1 MTSEE
6 IKNLMEKIFELIGAI
21 ANAAVANGG
30 TKLKLTELA
39 AILTLLDIESNED
52 EYYTSRTDDLIKKAH
67 AYFAAKGDQQ
77 TANNIKDVFIKKDGT
92 SII

>member
-30 TKLKLTELA
+30 TKLKLKDIA

-67 AYFAAKGDQQ
+67 DYFVGKDQQ
-77 TANNIKDVFIKKDGT
+77 TADNIKDTFIKKDGT
-92 SII
+92 PLI